1 MSAPQR
7 HTASCGLV
15 VHFAD
20 VDAHY
25 ARARAAG
32 AVINSQPQ
40 DQYYGQLEYGAR
52 DPEGH
57 RRWFAM
63 PF

>member
-7 HTASCGLV
+7 HTTSCGLV

-40 DQYYGQLEYGAR
+40 DQDYGQLEYGAR
-52 DPEGH
+52 DP
-57 RRWFAM
+57 
-63 PF
+63 